1 LVKYTM
7 PLLQYRKQPLGTY
20 QKPSRVIGTAPV
32 PTPANPRTP
41 SGPFSRPAPQQ
52 PQIQP
57 PQAPRFNVPNP
68 VQAQPVN
75 PGGSLFNGSP
85 GPGATFGMPPPI
97 QIGLNNVKPGDT
109 QVQQPT
115 GTLPGNDANFGTQQQ
130 AMPTPIP
137 QQMINHPL
145 MDYNQYSQ
153 TMFGN
158 QTSPAPGTSSM
169 LVDQGPQAT
178 FGMPA
183 PLGQVQID
191 PATGQVIGNSDAQ
204 DQYNLYGQ
212 TIFGNNPIASPG
224 AGAMGAPSLFN
235 PGTLGTQGS
244 VL

>member
-1 LVKYTM
+1 M

-52 PQIQP
+52 PMMPP

-68 VQAQPVN
+68 IQAQPVN
-75 PGGSLFNGSP
+75 PGGSLFNGSQ

-115 GTLPGNDANFGTQQQ
+115 GTLPGNDSNFGTQQQ
-130 AMPTPIP
+130 AMPPGVSIGFGMPPQTPPPDIV
-137 QQMINHPL
+137 QQ
-145 MDYNQYSQ
+145 Q
-153 TMFGN
+153 
-158 QTSPAPGTSSM
+158 
-169 LVDQGPQAT
+169 DQGPQAT

-183 PLGQVQID
+183 PLGQYNQQPQNLTPPGFSQAFTDWNNQQIQNALND
-191 PATGQVIGNSDAQ
+191 PTNFQ
-204 DQYNLYGQ
+204 
-212 TIFGNNPIASPG
+212 FIANGGVAMPG

-235 PGTLGTQGS
+235 PGTLGQPS